1 LKVKGL
7 DRRPHRLAAL
17 VVQESRPH
25 AALLTTTATETA
37 IPHSYSGSNHGS
49 SGGDARFDTHER
61 RRRPRPEAVAR
72 VGNDVMFQTQDLHR
86 GVGETV
92 AANGAQDSRLA
103 VVSPGSGV
111 VCVQLA

>member
-1 LKVKGL
+1 
-7 DRRPHRLAAL
+7 
-17 VVQESRPH
+17 
-25 AALLTTTATETA
+25 
-37 IPHSYSGSNHGS
+37 
-49 SGGDARFDTHER
+49 
-61 RRRPRPEAVAR
+61 VAR